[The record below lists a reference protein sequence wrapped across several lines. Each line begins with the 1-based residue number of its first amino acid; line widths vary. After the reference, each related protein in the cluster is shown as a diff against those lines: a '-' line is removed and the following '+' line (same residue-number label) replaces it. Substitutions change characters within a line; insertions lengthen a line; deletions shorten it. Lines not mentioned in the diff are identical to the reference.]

1 MSNDFFYRRS
11 MHWLS
16 QIQSIRNEV
25 ERIKPEFRT
34 WSLVQKDSPK
44 RKQSLL
50 EEAWQLDELLNATEA
65 LLLAS
70 LNNGTIYWAGHHQTY
85 DTPKIDPREN
95 ELFDRMKNIYDT
107 YIELLR
113 SATVLLSAQEAEE
126 VA

>member
-1 MSNDFFYRRS
+1 

-25 ERIKPEFRT
+25 ERIKPEFRA
-34 WSLVQKDSPK
+34 WPLVQKESPK

-70 LNNGTIYWAGHHQTY
+70 LNNGTIYWAGRHQTY